1 MSTTP
6 TAPRTPAPPGGRFSA
21 PILLLL
27 TLLGWSSIPLFLRF
41 FTESIDA
48 WTANG
53 WRYGASAI
61 LWAPV
66 LVYCYARR
74 TTPPG
79 IWKAAIVPSFFNAA
93 GQVCFGIA
101 PYLIDPGLM
110 TFALRLQ
117 IVFVAAGAAILFA
130 AERRIVRAPGFL
142 AGLVLVLAGTCFTVL
157 LKPGGLGSG
166 TTTGI
171 VLAIASG
178 LFYACYS
185 LGVRK
190 FMHGMN
196 PLVAFAAISQY
207 TAAALVALML
217 IYGKRHGLVL
227 LDLPGNM
234 LVLVLLSSLIGIGL
248 GHTFYY
254 FSIARLGVAISAG
267 VMQLQPFVVAAASF
281 FLFQERLSP
290 GQWASG
296 AAAIFGAGLI
306 LTTQHRLGR
315 ADRRAAADLAG
326 FKTLPVDAVTAA
338 AGAEADTP
346 ASPPAIPPART

>member
-1 MSTTP
+1 M
-6 TAPRTPAPPGGRFSA
+6 TAPPPSPHPGGRFSA
-21 PILLLL
+21 PVLLIL

-41 FTESIDA
+41 FTHSIDA

-53 WRYGASAI
+53 WRYGFSAV

-66 LVYCYARR
+66 LVYCYLRR
-74 TTPPG
+74 TTPAG
-79 IWKAAIVPSFFNAA
+79 LWKAAVVPSLFNAA

-130 AERRIVRAPGFL
+130 SERRIVKAPGFL
-142 AGLVLVLAGTCFTVL
+142 VGLVLVLAGTGGTVL

-166 TTTGI
+166 TTTG
-171 VLAIASG
+171 VLLAIASG
-178 LFYACYS
+178 FFYACYS
-185 LGVRK
+185 LSIRK
-190 FMHGMN
+190 YMHGIN

-207 TAAALVALML
+207 TAAILVALML
-217 IYGKRHGLVL
+217 VFAQRSGLMVL
-227 LDLPGNM
+227 YLPANIF
-234 LVLVLLSSLIGIGL
+234 LLVLLSSLIGIGL

-281 FLFQERLSP
+281 FLFQEQLTL
-290 GQWASG
+290 GQWLSG
-296 AAAIFGAGLI
+296 AVAIIGAGLI

-315 ADRRAAADLAG
+315 AARRATKQAATDIRR
-326 FKTLPVDAVTAA
+326 FESLPLDPVTAA
-338 AGAEADTP
+338 AEAQQDKSR
-346 ASPPAIPPART
+346 A